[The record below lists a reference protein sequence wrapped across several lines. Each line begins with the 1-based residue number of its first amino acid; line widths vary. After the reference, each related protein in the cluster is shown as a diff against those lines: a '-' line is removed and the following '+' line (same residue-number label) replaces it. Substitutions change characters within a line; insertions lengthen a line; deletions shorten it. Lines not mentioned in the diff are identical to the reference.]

1 MTQGSLLARRLRLGT
16 LVVGMAGATAVTA
29 GFFPA
34 SVRAADPTV
43 TAAYLSTIGGPG
55 HATMYA
61 SGMEIAP
68 QGAPNAGD
76 VIIADTGNNQVAE
89 YTPTG
94 NLIWRVG
101 TEGTGASAT
110 NIQFEQP
117 RDVGVD
123 SSGNVYVADNGNGR
137 VMKLSPTGAYI
148 TKWKSEVTGNGAP
161 IGITVS
167 NTTANLPN
175 LPAGQRVYVS
185 DGSKSQITVWN
196 TNGTAVP
203 PAAAATITDTTGNCG
218 AAGTKTTFKLNRMRD
233 AAADAAGNV
242 YVANYE
248 NNNILEFS
256 WSGSAWNCVNAFGTK
271 GTQSSTT
278 AVCSGN
284 GHGAFKNPYGVAV
297 ATDPTLNGGAGGEA
311 IYVADSNDDC
321 IQELTPSLQFITELG
336 APGTDAQTGT
346 FTQLRRVAVDA
357 GGDVWGADLWG
368 NRLVEYS
375 PSSTGYN
382 YVQTLPNPIVGPGNT
397 STSVFNQVRGM
408 SFDASGDIV
417 SMDTVNQ
424 RVAVFSPTG
433 ALINLCGQR
442 GFTDTGDFNWPR
454 GVAVDPATGNYWI
467 ADTKQS
473 DIQILPPVTSPP
485 MSGCGA
491 GTYVTQTL
499 GTGPGDVDYPDSIAI
514 AGGYA
519 WVADTKNNRIDSWNV
534 STKAAVANYGT
545 LGSGS
550 GHFNTPTGIAVDPTT
565 GNVFVAD
572 SGNNQVVELAVSAG
586 HVIGN
591 PVATFAGGFNQPYG
605 VASHNGLLAVADRGN
620 NRVVVLNEGD
630 GTVAATIT
638 GSDVTGGGPT
648 NLFHPENVAFDP
660 SGNLDIAD
668 TYNDRIL
675 DYSLTTGGGGGT
687 GPLVAP
693 TYAGTL
699 VLPGQASMYPVD
711 VTNDSQY
718 YFVLDAGNFRILAVN
733 RTTDAIDCTE
743 GGLEG
748 NGVDQNGL
756 YHMGDARAIDYDSAN
771 NELYL
776 ADTPNNRIA
785 VFSFSASACAI
796 NSPTAFTYL
805 AQFGS
810 KGTGIAQFSQAYGV
824 AVDPVKNVL
833 YAVDG
838 AGRVEKFSISG
849 NTYTYMTS
857 FGQGSLNQP
866 RQVTVA
872 PNGDVFV
879 MNARNH
885 TCDIYSSAGTLL
897 KQFGSLG
904 TGPGQFTDDPRGVA
918 VSADGTLA
926 FITDSG
932 GKRIEVFSLTQSGG
946 HYTNAAF
953 AYTIPSAASGPGQF
967 VGPRGL
973 TTTSDNHLLL
983 TDEWGFNLHE
993 MTFTSTNATST
1004 VNTTPVAPPVPGVN
1018 SPRGVHVAANGQIY
1032 IEDYWNQRVEY
1043 LNPDGSGAQSF
1054 GFRGNVSQ
1062 SGAINFAWDF
1072 AVQPITGNIFVANRE
1087 NNQVAVFS
1095 PTGAPVSIIG
1105 KAGTGPLQFS
1115 FPQGIAFDT
1124 DGTLLVDDSGN
1135 DRIQR
1140 MSLNAADTVATYIT
1154 SYGQQGTTGATAP
1167 AGNLNNPSGLSVA
1180 PDGTIWVADTL
1191 NNRIQSVSPTG
1202 VWNTPISKPTGTGT
1216 QTGFLVPWGVTVA
1229 PDGSIWVSDIGH
1241 NRVVSMSTTGVL
1253 NFSANAGGA
1262 SSWTSMGIP
1271 AVPSDNVIYPYE
1283 IAFSNGPGPYNVYLT
1298 DIWNNRVLVLTTH
1311 NS

>member
-1 MTQGSLLARRLRLGT
+1 MGFRSHQVGLARASRGSLIGV
-16 LVVGMAGATAVTA
+16 VVGTTAATAGLA
-29 GFFPA
+29 AA
-34 SVRAADPTV
+34 SPVQAADPTI
-43 TAAYLSTIGGPG
+43 TAAYSSTIGGPG

-61 SGMEIAP
+61 SGMEIVP

-76 VIIADTGNNQVAE
+76 IIIADTGNNQVAE

-94 NLIWRVG
+94 TQIWRVG

-137 VMKLSPTGAYI
+137 VMELSPTGTYI

-167 NTTANLPN
+167 NTTASLPN

-185 DGSKSQITVWN
+185 DGTKSQITVWN
-196 TNGTAVP
+196 TNGTAVT

-248 NNNILEFS
+248 YNNILEFS

-284 GHGAFKNPYGVAV
+284 GNGAFKNPYGVAV
-297 ATDPTLNGGAGGEA
+297 GTDPFMNGGAGGEA

-321 IQELTPSLQFITELG
+321 IQEFTPNGTWVANIG
-336 APGTDAQTGT
+336 GPGSDSQNGT
-346 FTQLRRVAVDA
+346 FTQLRRVAVDSA
-357 GGDVWGADLWG
+357 GNVWGADLWG
-368 NRLVEYS
+368 NRLEEFTPTALGTYEYD
-375 PSSTGYN
+375 
-382 YVQTLPNPIVGPGNT
+382 QTLPVPIVGPGNT
-397 STSVFNQVRGM
+397 STSVFNQVRGI

-417 SMDTVNQ
+417 AMDTVNQ

-433 ALINLCGQR
+433 TLINFCGQR

-473 DIQILPPVTSPP
+473 DIQILPPITSPA

-499 GTGPGDVDYPDSIAI
+499 GTAPADVDYPDSIAI
-514 AGGYA
+514 SGGYA

-534 STKAAVANYGT
+534 STKTVVANYGS

-550 GHFNTPTGIAVDPTT
+550 GQFNTPTGIAVDPTT

-572 SGNNQVVELAVSAG
+572 SGNNRVVELAVSAG
-586 HVIGN
+586 HVTPTPI
-591 PVATFAGGFNQPYG
+591 ATFTDSFSQPYG
-605 VASHNGLLAVADRGN
+605 VASNNGLLAVADRGN
-620 NRVVVLNEGD
+620 NRVVVLNEND

-648 NLFHPENVAFDP
+648 NLFHPENVAFAP
-660 SGNLDIAD
+660 NGNLEIAD

-675 DYSLTTGGGGGT
+675 TYTLTTGGTGGT

-693 TYAGTL
+693 TYASTL
-699 VLPGQASMYPVD
+699 VGPGQASMYPVD

-733 RTTDAIDCTE
+733 RTTDAIDCQE
-743 GGLEG
+743 GGLQG
-748 NGVDQNGL
+748 NLLGQ
-756 YHMGDARAIDYDSAN
+756 MGDARALDYDSAN
-771 NELYL
+771 GELYL
-776 ADTPNNRIA
+776 ADTPNNRIE
-785 VFSFSASACAI
+785 VFSFSPSACAT
-796 NSPTAFTYL
+796 NSPTAFT
-805 AQFGS
+805 AITQFGT
-810 KGTGIAQFSQAYGV
+810 KGTGNDQFNQAYGV
-824 AVDPVKNVL
+824 AVDPVNNWL

-838 AGRVEKFSISG
+838 AGRVEKFSIG
-849 NTYTYMTS
+849 ANNVYTYITS

-872 PNGDVFV
+872 PNSDVFV

-932 GKRIEVFSLTQSGG
+932 GKRIVVFSLTQSGG
-946 HYTNAAF
+946 HYTNATP
-953 AYTIPSAASGPGQF
+953 AYIIPSAASGPGQF

-973 TTTSDNHLLL
+973 TVTSDNHLLL

-993 MTFTSTNATST
+993 MTFTSTGATPT

-1032 IEDYWNQRVEY
+1032 IQDYWNQRVEY
-1043 LNPDGSGAQSF
+1043 MNSDGTGATSF

-1072 AVQPITGNIFVANRE
+1072 AIQPGTGDIFVANRE
-1087 NNQVAVFS
+1087 NNQIAAFS
-1095 PTGAPVSIIG
+1095 PTGTPLPGGIYG
-1105 KAGTGPLQFS
+1105 KAGTGNGQFS
-1115 FPQGIAFDT
+1115 FPQGIAFAP

-1140 MSLNAADTVATYIT
+1140 FTIGNNPTTFAWDATY
-1154 SYGQQGTTGATAP
+1154 GQKGTTGTTAP
-1167 AGNLNNPSGLSVA
+1167 AGNLNNPTGISVA
-1180 PDGTIWVADTL
+1180 PDGTVWVADTL
-1191 NNRIQSVSPTG
+1191 NNRIQSMSPTG
-1202 VWNTPISKPTGTGT
+1202 VWATPISKPTGTGK
-1216 QTGFLVPWGVTVA
+1216 QTGFKVPWGVTVA
-1229 PDGSIWVSDIGH
+1229 PDGSIWVSDIGN
-1241 NRVVSMSTTGVL
+1241 NRIVSMSTTGAL
-1253 NFSANAGGA
+1253 NFSATEA
-1262 SSWTSMGIP
+1262 SMGIP
-1271 AVPSDNVIYPYE
+1271 AVPADTVIYPYE
-1283 IAFSNGPGPYNVYLT
+1283 VAFNGDTVYLT

-1311 NS
+1311 S